1 MTDAYVRPA
10 VVEDAVA
17 LSEDMRPHD
26 IEECSA
32 LGHTPLEALLTPF
45 LMRQDAFTIT
55 DPDGAVY
62 AMFGVTHDVTRGIPW
77 MLTSNR
83 FPEIAVPF
91 AQQSRRWFD
100 LLAADYPLLENIVS
114 ENNKISHRW
123 LRHLGFTINKSEP
136 LEIGGVTFY
145 RFWRHNV

>member
-1 MTDAYVRPA
+1 MTQAYVRPA
-10 VVEDAVA
+10 TIEDAVA
-17 LSEDMRPHD
+17 LSEDMRSHD
-26 IEECSA
+26 VEECTA
-32 LGHTPLEALLTPF
+32 LGATALEALLTPF

-62 AMFGVTHDVTRGIPW
+62 AMFGVTHAVTRGIPW

-83 FPEIAVPF
+83 FHEIAVPF
-91 AQQSRRWFD
+91 AQQSKRWFD
-100 LLAADYPLLENIVS
+100 LLAADYPLLENYVS
-114 ENNKISHRW
+114 ANNKVSHRW